1 MRECRP
7 LHKQAMPKVEQ
18 NGLGVT
24 EKEDMET
31 AQIEAREKEKKQAS
45 INAMRQTAKAK
56 PTNKMMQQFKKWWPS
71 QPASVILHTSTL
83 YHDILCR

>member
-1 MRECRP
+1 MRERRP

-31 AQIEAREKEKKQAS
+31 AQIEAREKEKKAGKHKCHAP
-45 INAMRQTAKAK
+45 NGKG
-56 PTNKMMQQFKKWWPS
+56 
-71 QPASVILHTSTL
+71 
-83 YHDILCR
+83 